1 VPEEGGVIWVTP
13 MEIPRLAEHPTDAH
27 MFLDWFYQPEIAMQ
41 VTDWVLYMTPVKG
54 VQELMAQK
62 ARDSKGG
69 NRRYYETLSESP
81 LLFPPDDSSEANLYE
96 YKALSEEEFQQYFDL
111 FNQVTEA

>member
-1 VPEEGGVIWVTP
+1 
-13 MEIPRLAEHPTDAH
+13 MEIPQFAEHPTDAH
-27 MFLDWFYQPEIAMQ
+27 LFLDWFYRPEIAMQ

-69 NRRYYETLSESP
+69 NRRYYETLSQSP
-81 LLFPPDDSSEANLYE
+81 LLFPPDDPSEANLYE